1 MENENKILIIR
12 VIRSFEYRTIK
23 NLILKDI
30 DLNTNVS
37 DFKKLVADK
46 IQTTPGFTPF
56 KTKQYGNVNINIV
69 YSMKIFF
76 VPHGQKPNNLT
87 INIENDH
94 FFLNNNKSLAENGVV
109 YETEISFFV
118 MEDYLKYKE
127 NPENKW

>member
-1 MENENKILIIR
+1 MENENKILIVR
-12 VIRSFEYRTIK
+12 VIKSFEYRTIK

-37 DFKKLVADK
+37 DFKKLVSEK
-46 IQTTPGFTPF
+46 IQTTSGFTPF
-56 KTKQYGNVNINIV
+56 KTKHYD
-69 YSMKIFF
+69 SMKIFF
-76 VPHGQKPNNLT
+76 LPHGQKPNNLT

-94 FFLNNNKSLAENGVV
+94 YFLNNNKSLAENGVV

-118 MEDYLKYKE
+118 MEEYLKYKE

>member
-37 DFKKLVADK
+37 DFKKLVSEK

-56 KTKQYGNVNINIV
+56 KTKQYD
-69 YSMKIFF
+69 SMKIFF

-87 INIENDH
+87 INLENDH
-94 FFLNNNKSLAENGVV
+94 YFLNNNKSLAENGVV

>member
-37 DFKKLVADK
+37 DFKKLVSDK

-56 KTKQYGNVNINIV
+56 KTKQYD
-69 YSMKIFF
+69 SMKIFF

-87 INIENDH
+87 INLENDH

>member
-37 DFKKLVADK
+37 DFKKLVLEK

-56 KTKQYGNVNINIV
+56 KTKQYD
-69 YSMKIFF
+69 SMKIFF

-94 FFLNNNKSLAENGVV
+94 FFLNNNKSLTENGVV

>member
-56 KTKQYGNVNINIV
+56 KTKQYD
-69 YSMKIFF
+69 SMKIFF